1 MNLTP
6 IRANMTELVL
16 NGGLTVLFSYIT
28 PVACVWTNGTGSRT
42 LMRTEKHWSN
52 TTSRH
57 INLWASGWTLSEAV
71 VPMPQQYFDNLIAG
85 VK

>member
-6 IRANMTELVL
+6 IKANMTEVQI
-16 NGGLTVLFSYIT
+16 NGSLTILFSYKT
-28 PVACVWTNGTGSRT
+28 PVACVWTNGNGARALFRTAKKWSR
-42 LMRTEKHWSN
+42 

-57 INLWASGWTLSEAV
+57 ISQWAAAWTLTE
-71 VPMPQQYFDNLIAG
+71 PIIEQPQEYFDEL